1 MSPSPTSPSRRS
13 AFLAVL
19 PGLLACAAALGV
31 GLLVALWAPSI
42 SPLTVCV
49 LAGVTVANCGLDIG
63 RLRPGLQFAAKRLLR
78 LGIVVLGLR
87 LAVPDVLRLGLPT
100 LAVIVGCVALTFFGT
115 QALGRLLGVNPG
127 TRLLMATGFSICGAS
142 AIAAMDG
149 VTDNDEADVV
159 TSITMV
165 TLFGSLAIVVLPLLQ
180 RPLGL
185 NDHQFGM
192 WAGASVHD
200 VAQTV
205 ATASVAGAAAL
216 STAVIVKL
224 TRVVLL
230 APMVAAMSLYRRRIG
245 AHVSDKRP
253 PLLPLFVAGFIAMV
267 ALRSTGWL
275 PASVLNVA
283 QHVETVLLGMALFGL
298 GAGVRI
304 GTLIRTGGRALLLGL
319 TSWVLIAAV
328 AYGGVLLVT

>member
-1 MSPSPTSPSRRS
+1 M
-13 AFLAVL
+13 
-19 PGLLACAAALGV
+19 ACAAALGV

>member
-31 GLLVALWAPSI
+31 GLLVAHWAPSI

-49 LAGVTVANCGLDIG
+49 LAGVIIANCGLDIG

-245 AHVSDKRP
+245 AHVGDKRP